1 SALFI
6 NDQIVV
12 DNDGL
17 HAEQEKSGTLTLEKG
32 KHAIRATFFEKTGK
46 EVFNVSYE
54 GPGFSKKTIPQTV
67 LFLPENKNLASI
79 QEPTQVFINFSNTE
93 NAPAPWNN
101 TAADPRYE
109 KKFSNLVDQRGNDTG
124 IQLTIL

>member
-1 SALFI
+1 YIEISEAGEYTFYTTSDDGSALFI

-67 LFLPENKNLASI
+67 LFLPENKPSFNRDLYGLHYSY
-79 QEPTQVFINFSNTE
+79 
-93 NAPAPWNN
+93 
-101 TAADPRYE
+101 YE
-109 KKFSNLVDQRGNDTG
+109 GSW
-124 IQLTIL
+124 

>member
-1 SALFI
+1 FTSLLPVKEGTVLDFDITPRMVNDKFGFVFEGYIEISEAGEYTFYTTSDDGSALFI

-54 GPGFSKKTIPQTV
+54 
-67 LFLPENKNLASI
+67 
-79 QEPTQVFINFSNTE
+79 
-93 NAPAPWNN
+93 
-101 TAADPRYE
+101 
-109 KKFSNLVDQRGNDTG
+109 
-124 IQLTIL
+124 